1 MPYPFNYGYNTYPS
15 GYTPY
20 SYGSYPQYQPTPQMP
35 QQPMMQNAQ
44 QASQTMQP
52 QTVVPASPSSIIWI
66 GSDKDAMLY
75 PVAPNNA
82 VALWNQN
89 APVVYLKQADAS
101 GKPSMKIYDLVERT
115 ETPVESQNENGVKTT
130 AYATKEELGAVVGAI
145 KGIDGIIAGI
155 KGDIEKMNGD
165 LYGIVGSKKK
175 SKKVKDDDME
185 DDD

>member
-15 GYTPY
+15 SYTPY

-35 QQPMMQNAQ
+35 QQPMMQNTQQTAQ
-44 QASQTMQP
+44 PIQTQI
-52 QTVVPASPSSIIWI
+52 ASPSSIIWV
-66 GSDKDAMLY
+66 KNQQEAAMY
-75 PVAPNNA
+75 PIAPNNA
-82 VALWNQN
+82 VALWDS
-89 APVVYLKQADAS
+89 ASPSIYLKQADAS

-115 ETPVESQNENGVKTT
+115 EAPAESQNENGVKTT

-165 LYGIVGSKKK
+165 LYGIAGVKKRL
-175 SKKVKDDDME
+175 KKVKDDDTE

>member
-1 MPYPFNYGYNTYPS
+1 MPYPFNCGYNTNGYYPQ
-15 GYTPY
+15 Y
-20 SYGSYPQYQPTPQMP
+20 SYGNYQQFQPTPQMP

-44 QASQTMQP
+44 PVQP
-52 QTVVPASPSSIIWI
+52 QMASPSSIIWV
-66 GSDKDAMLY
+66 KNQQEAALF
-75 PVAPNNA
+75 PVNPNNA
-82 VALWNQN
+82 VALWDQN
-89 APVVYLKQADAS
+89 APAVYLKQADAS

-155 KGDIEKMNGD
+155 KGDIEKMSGD
-165 LYGIVGSKKK
+165 LYGIAGAKKK
-175 SKKVKDDDME
+175 AKKVKDDDME

>member
-20 SYGSYPQYQPTPQMP
+20 SFNGYPQYQPTPQMP

-44 QASQTMQP
+44 QTAQPVQTQI
-52 QTVVPASPSSIIWI
+52 ASPSSIIWV
-66 GSDKDAMLY
+66 KNQQEAAMY
-75 PVAPNNA
+75 PIAPNNA
-82 VALWNQN
+82 VALWDS
-89 APVVYLKQADAS
+89 ASPSIYLKQADAS

-165 LYGIVGSKKK
+165 LYGLAGAKKK

>member
-44 QASQTMQP
+44 QTAPTVQP
-52 QTVVPASPSSIIWI
+52 QMTSPSSIIWI

-89 APVVYLKQADAS
+89 SPVVYLKQADAS

-115 ETPVESQNENGVKTT
+115 ETPVESQNENGAKVS
-130 AYATKEELGAVVGAI
+130 AYATKEELGAVVGVV
-145 KGIDGIIAGI
+145 KGFDELIGSLKSDIDTI
-155 KGDIEKMNGD
+155 KGDM
-165 LYGIVGSKKK
+165 YGIAGKKK
-175 SKKVKDDDME
+175 AAKKVKDDAEE

>member
-20 SYGSYPQYQPTPQMP
+20 SYGTYQQYQPTPQMP

-44 QASQTMQP
+44 QTAPTVQP
-52 QTVVPASPSSIIWI
+52 QMTNPSTIIWV
-66 GSDKDAMLY
+66 KNQQEAAMY
-75 PVAPNNA
+75 PIAPNNA
-82 VALWNQN
+82 VALWDS
-89 APVVYLKQADAS
+89 ASPSIYLKQSDAS

-165 LYGIVGSKKK
+165 LYGLAGAKKK